1 MVSWLNDQKQDAL
14 CTRTISAISD
24 SDLCWS
30 SLHKRPAWGRTP
42 ARCSPPSCP
51 VSLPA
56 AEPCS
61 GVRWAR
67 CGASPPSVS
76 AGRVTPVER
85 REGIFNDNNNN
96 KKKDKFTFLDDA
108 EIQFTHYR
116 PHSPLILHWWS
127 FYWWC
132 CEPWVF
138 PTQTSETASP
148 CWKTE
153 YQDGV
158 SFNTVEQWSRMLARH
173 VWAKH

>member
-1 MVSWLNDQKQDAL
+1 MIKNRTLCVPEQSVLFQTLTSVEVASINAL
-14 CTRTISAISD
+14 LEVEHPLVVLHQAAQF
-24 SDLCWS
+24 LCQLQS
-30 SLHKRPAWGRTP
+30 HVLEWGG
-42 ARCSPPSCP
+42 
-51 VSLPA
+51 L
-56 AEPCS
+56 
-61 GVRWAR
+61 
-67 CGASPPSVS
+67 GAVHHH
-76 AGRVTPVER
+76 RLCRLVEWR
-85 REGIFNDNNNN
+85 LLKEEKEYLMIIII
-96 KKKDKFTFLDDA
+96 KKDKFTFLDDA